1 VFVFVSLA
9 VLFGEVLEEVDA
21 EVEEGVVDKEEE
33 RLGLH

>member
-1 VFVFVSLA
+1 MVMLVSSA
-9 VLFGEVLEEVDA
+9 ALFGGVLEEVDG

>member
-1 VFVFVSLA
+1 VFVFVSSA
-9 VLFGEVLEEVDA
+9 VLFGEVLEEVDG